1 MLTLEQIALAVK
13 GEVVGDP
20 AIQIISVDDINEAA
34 KGSITFSFLPKYKTK
49 ISSSNASA
57 FVTDSKDDL
66 EGYNG
71 VVVEHPYLAMIKIL
85 TLFSKNKDVQHSI
98 HPNTVISE
106 SAKIDSDV
114 TIGPFSVIGDDVI
127 IKSGTIIES
136 NVVIHNDVQIGRDCL
151 IHSGAIIGADGFGFT
166 TIDDKHHKIYQS

>member
-1 MLTLEQIALAVK
+1 MFTLEQIALAVK

-20 AIQIISVDDINEAA
+20 SIQIISVDDINEAA

-66 EGYNG
+66 KGYNG
-71 VVVEHPYLAMIKIL
+71 VVVEHPYLSMIEIL

-106 SAKIDSDV
+106 SAMIDSDV
-114 TIGPFSVIGDDVI
+114 TIGPFSVVGDNVV
-127 IKSGTIIES
+127 IKSGTILES
-136 NVVIHNDVQIGRDCL
+136 NIVSKVH
-151 IHSGAIIGADGFGFT
+151 HSV
-166 TIDDKHHKIYQS
+166 YLNQ

>member
-20 AIQIISVDDINEAA
+20 SIQITSVDDINEAT

-71 VVVEHPYLAMIKIL
+71 VVVEHPYLAMIEIL
-85 TLFSKNKDVQHSI
+85 TLFSKK
-98 HPNTVISE
+98 
-106 SAKIDSDV
+106 
-114 TIGPFSVIGDDVI
+114 
-127 IKSGTIIES
+127 
-136 NVVIHNDVQIGRDCL
+136 
-151 IHSGAIIGADGFGFT
+151 
-166 TIDDKHHKIYQS
+166 

>member
-20 AIQIISVDDINEAA
+20 SIEIISVDDINEAA

-66 EGYNG
+66 KGYNG
-71 VVVEHPYLAMIKIL
+71 ACFKLKLPL
-85 TLFSKNKDVQHSI
+85 
-98 HPNTVISE
+98 
-106 SAKIDSDV
+106 KIDTWKV
-114 TIGPFSVIGDDVI
+114 TT
-127 IKSGTIIES
+127 KLKTY
-136 NVVIHNDVQIGRDCL
+136 H
-151 IHSGAIIGADGFGFT
+151 
-166 TIDDKHHKIYQS
+166 